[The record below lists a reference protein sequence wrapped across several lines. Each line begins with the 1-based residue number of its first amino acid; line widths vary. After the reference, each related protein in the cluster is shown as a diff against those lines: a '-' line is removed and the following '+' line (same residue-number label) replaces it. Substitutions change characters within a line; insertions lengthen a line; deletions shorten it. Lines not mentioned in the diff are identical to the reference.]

1 MRAVFGLLG
10 LLIVVAVIGL
20 LAKRQLGAPAG
31 PVGAPLGTPQQQS
44 QQLQNQVKKSV
55 EDAMRQTRPEPE
67 DK

>member
-1 MRAVFGLLG
+1 MRAVFGVLG
-10 LLIVVAVIGL
+10 LLIVVVVIGF

-31 PVGAPLGTPQQQS
+31 LVGAPSSTPQQQS

-67 DK
+67 DR